1 MVSRTPMNSLAKQ
14 ICLWHLVNS
23 ISIIKSLFKSTHTNT
38 HIQKKPENITLLLSS
53 IFSVVSFLCIF
64 LYSSTAIPIIS
75 VIRKKRS
82 MLYFKN
88 TRFRYRTL
96 HKVDTRM
103 TRKFVK
109 RSIIFFCL
117 ETNKQKKKHKLQR
130 KLSGEQ
136 KKQHRKGLHAHL
148 AFIIHSWV
156 QANQRTSL
164 DLGSCLRK
172 VKMVQLVWWNLET
185 AKQRTDIQEVFWK
198 GPFSRG

>member
-1 MVSRTPMNSLAKQ
+1 M
-14 ICLWHLVNS
+14 
-23 ISIIKSLFKSTHTNT
+23 NT

-88 TRFRYRTL
+88 TRFRYREDQ
-96 HKVDTRM
+96 HGPCARM

-117 ETNKQKKKHKLQR
+117 ETNKQKKPQGSKETQCGTEETAQERPACSPRLYHSFLGPSKSADFSRPRFLSQESKDGAVGVVKFRDSKTKDRHPRGILERPFQQR
-130 KLSGEQ
+130 
-136 KKQHRKGLHAHL
+136 
-148 AFIIHSWV
+148 
-156 QANQRTSL
+156 
-164 DLGSCLRK
+164 LRK
-172 VKMVQLVWWNLET
+172 AHMVH
-185 AKQRTDIQEVFWK
+185 KI
-198 GPFSRG
+198 RGNQFY